1 MRIEQLGLFRSKE
14 DFNSNDLESESNQ
27 IFFKQLGLSVAK
39 GFNNFSQQNIIN
51 YDSSTKAAM
60 LNNDITKEIEK
71 NCTFH
76 GFNFVQ
82 SLSNTKRCLGILNSK
97 YVVLFKKSPVSNIKT
112 KQNDLIKI
120 EKLEIIYFHGKKIIY
135 SLNLSNY
142 LTIASPMEVVKDSL
156 PTPSVKLKTKKTSE
170 K

>member
-1 MRIEQLGLFRSKE
+1 KHA
-14 DFNSNDLESESNQ
+14 
-27 IFFKQLGLSVAK
+27 IFASYTVDEFWS
-39 GFNNFSQQNIIN
+39 
-51 YDSSTKAAM
+51 
-60 LNNDITKEIEK
+60 
-71 NCTFH
+71 
-76 GFNFVQ
+76 
-82 SLSNTKRCLGILNSK
+82 
-97 YVVLFKKSPVSNIKT
+97 
-112 KQNDLIKI
+112 KI

>member
-1 MRIEQLGLFRSKE
+1 
-14 DFNSNDLESESNQ
+14 
-27 IFFKQLGLSVAK
+27 
-39 GFNNFSQQNIIN
+39 
-51 YDSSTKAAM
+51 M

-112 KQNDLIKI
+112 KQNDLIKTQKLSKHAIFASYTVDEFWSKI

-156 PTPSVKLKTKKTSE
+156 PTPSAKLKTKKTSE